1 MHSGNINNLSYYYF
15 PEALSTLLFS
25 GKISLDN
32 ICTEKIVSK
41 SFKFIKKYALK
52 LLLENNNK
60 KFSFHFSPARPGQQR
75 ALQRPKTAQRG
86 PAARALGFLPSA
98 AASEPFIISD
108 GCPAISPDQKRQ
120 LTSVPRKP

>member
-25 GKISLDN
+25 SKISLDN
-32 ICTEKIVSK
+32 ICTEKIISK

-52 LLLENNNK
+52 LILENNNK
-60 KFSFHFSPARPGQQR
+60 KKFFS
-75 ALQRPKTAQRG
+75 LQLSAAQLAHARG
-86 PAARALGFLPSA
+86 PASSARCSGPRRPNVAQQHALGFLSSA

-108 GCPAISPDQKRQ
+108 GCPFPSRDQNR
-120 LTSVPRKP
+120 VG